1 MAIYRP
7 PPFSLRAVYARA
19 VGAAIVSDLIEVS
32 VTAGVAFDVRTG
44 LGRQVGGYV
53 VVWQSAPC
61 VLHVEDP
68 KADTRRVLRLVPS
81 ATASLRLVLL

>member
-1 MAIYRP
+1 M
-7 PPFSLRAVYARA
+7 
-19 VGAAIVSDLIEVS
+19 
-32 VTAGVAFDVRTG
+32 TAGVPVDIQTG

-53 VVWQSAPC
+53 IVWQSAPC
-61 VLHVEDP
+61 VLHVADP